1 MNRVRWGVLSTAKIG
16 VEKVIPAML
25 KAESVEVLAIASRS
39 AGNAEKIAQK
49 LGISRAYGSYEA
61 LLADPDIDA
70 IYNPLPNHLHV
81 SATIQA
87 LAAGKHVLCE
97 KPVALNQ
104 AEAKQLLEAARA
116 HPHLKVMEAFMYRH
130 HPQWHQAK
138 AWVDDGAIG
147 PLQTVQSF
155 FSYFNDDPGNIRN
168 QADIGGGSLMD
179 VGCYCVSLARY
190 LFADEPESVLGNLHI
205 HGEFKTDT
213 VASGLMNFKQGSAS
227 FTCGTQLA
235 PYQRVNIVGTTGR
248 IEIDIPFNAP
258 ADQQTRLSLFNS
270 EGEQQVTVAA
280 CDQYTLQAESMS
292 QSILNDT
299 DVLTPLDDAF
309 ANMQVIDRL
318 VESSELR
325 AWR

>member
-205 HGEFKTDT
+205 HGEFRTDT

-235 PYQRVNIVGTTGR
+235 PYQRVNVVGTTGR